1 MLTKILFT
9 LLVILGAIVYI
20 RRRTSKRVLAPVVY
34 PVSRPTVRERP
45 RLVFYI
51 SLGLLL
57 IMLVATGAYLLQ
69 MWLDDARIIRV
80 QVINSNTG
88 SVISYEVRKGDMVA
102 GKNTFHTIDGR
113 TITLAAVERL
123 EIGGDE

>member
-9 LLVILGAIVYI
+9 LLVIIGAIVYI
-20 RRRTSKRVLAPVVY
+20 RWRTSKRELAPVVY
-34 PVSRPTVRERP
+34 PASRPTVRARP

-51 SLGLLL
+51 SLGLLFVML
-57 IMLVATGAYLLQ
+57 IATGAYLLQ

-88 SVISYEVRKGDMVA
+88 AVISYEVRKGDMVA
-102 GKNTFHTIDGR
+102 GKSTFHTIDGR
-113 TITLAAVERL
+113 SITLAAVERL
-123 EIGGDE
+123 EIGGEE